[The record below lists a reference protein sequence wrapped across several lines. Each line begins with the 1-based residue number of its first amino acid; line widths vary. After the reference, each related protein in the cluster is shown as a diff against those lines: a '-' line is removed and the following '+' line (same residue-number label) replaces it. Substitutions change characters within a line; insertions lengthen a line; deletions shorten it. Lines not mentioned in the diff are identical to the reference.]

1 MRIDQCFHRF
11 HLVCVSRDW
20 FMRRVT
26 ERDEFGCDVEYK
38 VPDVKKC
45 PICRR
50 VVEQS
55 EIDYIKEQ

>member
-1 MRIDQCFHRF
+1 
-11 HLVCVSRDW
+11 
-20 FMRRVT
+20 MRRVT
-26 ERDEFGCDVEYK
+26 ERDEFGCEVEYK